1 MNSVTPLPP
10 VRIESR
16 FDQARHIGRKPIT
29 LSGVGDALRRRL
41 PILVGAVLIAM
52 VGAAVVSALLTPLYS
67 STTRLRIVPR
77 SASPLDFDARAD
89 TPLDQSII
97 ETEVA
102 SIGSRDTARAVV
114 RELGLQYDS
123 EFLSPAWQKRQRA
136 GGTANEAALV
146 EHATS
151 KVLDRLS
158 VARQGKS
165 YVVQVG
171 FSSEDPVKAA
181 KVANALAN
189 AYISR
194 SVETIVETAS
204 QQSASLGQRLSEL
217 GNEVREAESKVAQYR
232 AQTGI
237 VEGGGGTVS
246 DQQVAPLAGQLAT
259 AEAQAASARSDLA
272 VAERQSSGG
281 SSDAV
286 GAVLGSTVI
295 ADLRRQRSEAEKEWA
310 VANSRYG
317 AKHPQVIGA
326 NDRIQ
331 ALDQQIRQEQARI
344 IEGLRAASRAA
355 DARVTSLRSQLSAL
369 RGEISQNNRASVQAD
384 SLEREAAAKRA
395 AYERLS
401 QANQQNNQAKRIDD
415 SQAQARIIERA
426 TVSASPSFPNKK
438 AMLAAGLLVGLLVG
452 FGGVL
457 VAEGTQSRVRTPED
471 VELLLGLPFLASV
484 PDLGRRRWGFGGAR
498 VSPATSLVEKPASAY
513 AESFRTIR
521 RALQAKEGV
530 RPKVIAITSTLPAE
544 GKTTT
549 ALSLARVMAMSG
561 DRVLLID
568 CDVRRASLLSTIETP
583 IANGLVELLEGRCS
597 LSEALMPD
605 VVDQLTLLPVA
616 RASFTPVD
624 LFHGPEM
631 DALLAA
637 VRRDYDYVV
646 LDTPPLLGVA
656 DARALVAL
664 ADTALL
670 LVKWNATSV
679 AAIDTCLAGVEQ
691 DGTHVGGVV
700 MTMVDR
706 RAEAMGALYY
716 SHRYGNYYQN

>member
-16 FDQARHIGRKPIT
+16 FDQTRHIGRKPIT
-29 LSGVGDALRRRL
+29 LSGIGDALRRRL
-41 PILVGAVLIAM
+41 PILVGAVLLAL
-52 VGAAVVSALLTPLYS
+52 VGAAVVSSLVTPLYS
-67 STTRLRIVPR
+67 SSTRLRIVPR
-77 SASPLDFDARAD
+77 SMSPLDFDTRGD

-102 SIGSRDTARAVV
+102 AIGSRDIARVVV
-114 RELGLQYDS
+114 RELGLQHDP
-123 EFLSPAWQKRQRA
+123 EFLSAAWQKRGRDNGPAQ
-136 GGTANEAALV
+136 EAARV

-151 KVLDRLS
+151 ALLDRVQVS
-158 VARQGKS
+158 RQGKS
-165 YVVQVG
+165 YVVELSVASQN
-171 FSSEDPVKAA
+171 PVKAA
-181 KVANALAN
+181 KIANALAN
-189 AYISR
+189 AYINR

-204 QQSASLGQRLSEL
+204 QQSASLGKRLAEL
-217 GNEVREAESKVAQYR
+217 GNEVRDAETKVAQYR

-237 VEGGGGTVS
+237 VEGGSGTVS
-246 DQQVAPLAGQLAT
+246 DQQVAPLAAQLAT
-259 AEAQAASARSDLA
+259 AEADAARKRSDLA

-281 SSDAV
+281 GSDAV
-286 GAVLGSTVI
+286 GAVLGSQVI
-295 ADLRRQRSEAEKEWA
+295 TDLRRQRSEAQKDWA

-317 AKHPQVIGA
+317 AKHPLVIGA
-326 NDRIQ
+326 NDRIL
-331 ALDQQIRQEQARI
+331 ALDQQVRQEQARI
-344 IEGLRAASRAA
+344 IENLRGEARAA
-355 DARVTSLRSQLSAL
+355 DAGVASLRAQLAEL
-369 RGEISQNNRASVQAD
+369 RGEISQNNRASVQAA
-384 SLEREAAAKRA
+384 SLERDATAKRA

-401 QANQQNNQAKRIDD
+401 QANQQNNQAKRSDD

-426 TVSASPSFPNKK
+426 TVSGSPSFPNKK

-484 PDLGRRRWGFGGAR
+484 PDLGRRRWGFAGRR
-498 VSPATSLVEKPASAY
+498 VSPTVSLIEKPASAY

-530 RPKVIAITSTLPAE
+530 RPRVIAITSTLPAE
-544 GKTTT
+544 GKTTS

-568 CDVRRASLLSTIETP
+568 CDVRRASLQSLIEGP
-583 IANGLVELLEGRCS
+583 VVNGLVELLEGNCT
-597 LSEALMPD
+597 LEEALLPD
-605 VVDQLTLLPVA
+605 TIERLNLLPVA
-616 RASFTPVD
+616 HASFTPVD

-637 VRRDYDYVV
+637 VRRDYDYVL

-656 DARALVAL
+656 DARALVSL

-679 AAIDTCLAGVEQ
+679 AAIDACLAAVEQ
-691 DGTHVGGVV
+691 DGTNVGGVV
-700 MTMVDR
+700 LSMVDH

-716 SHRYGNYYQN
+716 SHRYGHYYQS